1 MTTAQGT
8 HELLFPGASEA
19 DVSSRIDRLRSFN
32 LGMGVL
38 HGVQGA
44 AILALATGFS
54 IPIVVHPLTGPPGSA
69 SETIT
74 LFDLRIDW
82 AVAAFLFISA
92 LAHLLIASPWLFPRY
107 RRMLLLGRND
117 FRWIEYSLSASL
129 MAVLIGLLT
138 GINDVA
144 AVIAIFGA
152 NAAMIIFGLVQ
163 ERYERP
169 GESLLP
175 FWLGSLIGLVPWLAI
190 GVYLSGVGTDSQAP
204 GFVYAIFVSLFLFF
218 MSFAVNMWL
227 QYRRVG
233 RWRDYL
239 VGERVYV
246 LLSLVAKSALA
257 WQVFAGTL
265 ASD

>member
-1 MTTAQGT
+1 
-8 HELLFPGASEA
+8 
-19 DVSSRIDRLRSFN
+19 
-32 LGMGVL
+32 
-38 HGVQGA
+38 
-44 AILALATGFS
+44 
-54 IPIVVHPLTGPPGSA
+54 
-69 SETIT
+69 
-74 LFDLRIDW
+74 
-82 AVAAFLFISA
+82 
-92 LAHLLIASPWLFPRY
+92 
-107 RRMLLLGRND
+107 
-117 FRWIEYSLSASL
+117 

-144 AVIAIFGA
+144 AVTAIFGA

-163 ERYERP
+163 ERYEHP
-169 GESLLP
+169 GGSLLP

-239 VGERVYV
+239 FGERVYV